1 MTLICKKFKR
11 NVKRINTFRTRRVLW
26 SRQFLSQSYEAL
38 QPEWNYNKMFPCNFC
53 YLYSNTYDRSCWYFF
68 FEVTKNR
75 GNFHKGL
82 LELLRWKIIYLTYER
97 MLNETK
103 HYKMSWI
110 YSNNYFIRYIFLRKN
125 ICCFEDAVML
135 LTLKLNQLCM

>member
-1 MTLICKKFKR
+1 M
-11 NVKRINTFRTRRVLW
+11 KRINTFRTRRVLW
-26 SRQFLSQSYEAL
+26 SRQFLSQSYEA
-38 QPEWNYNKMFPCNFC
+38 YNQNEIITKCFLVIFVIFTRIPMI
-53 YLYSNTYDRSCWYFF
+53 DHVDIF

-82 LELLRWKIIYLTYER
+82 LELLRWKIIYQTYEK